1 MSNNVLPDE
10 YEVPQKVGNYMKF
23 QDGENQ
29 FRFLTPAI
37 IGWEGWV
44 ETDEGNRKPIRH
56 KMDEPFD
63 PSEID
68 PETIKHFWAIV
79 VWNYKEKRV
88 QILEITQ
95 KGIQRSLRAL
105 EKSKAWGSL
114 LGYDIL
120 VTKSGQKL
128 ETEYTVNPCPPK
140 MIDKEITKAY
150 KEMYIDLERLFTG
163 EDPFIKKDT
172 INPDDIPDN
181 L

>member
-1 MSNNVLPDE
+1 MSTNMLPDE
-10 YEVPQKVGNYMKF
+10 YEVPQKAGNYMKF

-29 FRFLTPAI
+29 FRFLSQAI
-37 IGWEGWV
+37 VGWEGWI
-44 ETDEGNRKPIRH
+44 EDDGNRKPIRH

-68 PETIKHFWAIV
+68 PETIKHFWAVV
-79 VWNYKEKRV
+79 VWNYSLKRV

-95 KGIQRSLRAL
+95 RGIQKSLRAL

-114 LGYDIL
+114 LNYDIL

-128 ETEYTVNPCPPK
+128 ETEYQVNPCPPK
-140 MIDKEITKAY
+140 LLDKEISKEYKATD
-150 KEMYIDLERLFTG
+150 IDLEKLFTG
-163 EDPFIKKDT
+163 EDPFGKKT
-172 INPDDIPDN
+172 EVNPDDIPDN